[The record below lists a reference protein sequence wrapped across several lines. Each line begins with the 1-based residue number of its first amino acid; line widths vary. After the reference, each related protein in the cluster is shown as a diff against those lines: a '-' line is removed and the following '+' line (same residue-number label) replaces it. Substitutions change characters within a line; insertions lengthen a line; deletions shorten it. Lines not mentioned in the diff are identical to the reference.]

1 MVVPGLRVLLPSR
14 WIVQGTGQRV
24 RVRVSQRQ
32 LAFGIR
38 HQPVPGGALHARWP
52 DRVSLGKT
60 NVLLIS
66 IASAN
71 SRTVQVLA
79 SQRWNARGHWSCLSL
94 EMATRAR
101 CRGLV
106 AQVTVDVHSIQIAKA
121 FGATARVHVS
131 QHSIGISRSLCLSPA
146 TVIVAHRHHRASQ
159 ETACALSM

>member
-24 RVRVSQRQ
+24 RVRVSQLQ

-38 HQPVPGGALHARWP
+38 HQPVPGGALHARWL

-71 SRTVQVLA
+71 FQTVQVLA
-79 SQRWNARGHWSCLSL
+79 SQRWNVRGHCSWPSL
-94 EMATRAR
+94 EMVTHAQ

-106 AQVTVDVHSIQIAKA
+106 AQVMVDVHSIQIVKV

-146 TVIVAHRHHRASQ
+146 T
-159 ETACALSM
+159 